1 LRKTLSCL
9 DTDLPWRVAPPG
21 FRRIDQGDSDVRD
34 KQGRFARRLA
44 VLALT
49 AIVLAGCSKADKTP
63 AEPQASQTVTVQTVG
78 VANLPRRI
86 TASGDIVAWNEV
98 IVGAETGGLTAV
110 RVLVDEGAWVRQ
122 GQPMVQMNDD
132 LLRAQLRQQEAS
144 AAAARATVA
153 QMDAALGRARELNSR
168 GYLSKAGL
176 DTATANQATAAAQL
190 AAAEA
195 GLSEVRTRLSQATVR
210 APVAGLVA
218 SRKVVQGQIVAPG
231 TELFRIVRDGRLELN
246 AEVPETQ
253 LAQVRAGMPA
263 TVASDQLGEVPGR
276 VRIITSQ
283 VDPQSRV
290 GVARI
295 ALSTPGGFRPGMF
308 ARGVINV
315 GDQPAITTPTVAVV
329 YRDNKAGVFVIDA
342 QSVVRFRPVV
352 VGSRT
357 SERVEVAEGLK
368 AGERI
373 VVQGAGFLADGDRV
387 RVVAK

>member
-1 LRKTLSCL
+1 MR
-9 DTDLPWRVAPPG
+9 DL
-21 FRRIDQGDSDVRD
+21 
-34 KQGRFARRLA
+34 QGRFARRLA
-44 VLALT
+44 VLAL
-49 AIVLAGCSKADKTP
+49 ASMVLAACSKADEKP
-63 AEPQASQTVTVQTVG
+63 AEHQASQTVTVQTVG
-78 VANLPRRI
+78 MASLPRRI

-98 IVGAETGGLTAV
+98 VVGAETGGLTAV
-110 RVLVDEGAWVRQ
+110 RVLVDEGVWVRQ
-122 GQPMVQMNDD
+122 GQPLIQMNDA
-132 LLRAQLRQQEAS
+132 LLRAQLRQQEANV
-144 AAAARATVA
+144 AAARAQVA
-153 QMDAALGRARELNSR
+153 QADAALARARELKAR
-168 GYLSKAGL
+168 GYLAQAGL
-176 DTATANQATAAAQL
+176 DNAVAGQATAGAQL
-190 AAAEA
+190 SAAEA

-210 APVAGLVA
+210 APVAGLIA

-253 LAQVRAGMPA
+253 LAQLRAGMPA
-263 TVASDQLGEVPGR
+263 TVASDQLGEVPGT

-295 ALSTPGGFRPGMF
+295 ALSTAGGFRPGMF

-315 GDQPAITTPTVAVV
+315 GEQPAITTPTVAVV
-329 YRDNKAGVFVIDA
+329 YRDNKSGVFVIDA
-342 QSVVRFRPVV
+342 NSVVRFRQVV

-357 SERVEVAEGLK
+357 QDRVEVTEGLK

-387 RVVAK
+387 LVVAK